1 MAQRDIFMSPWAF
14 CDEAARLE
22 TLQPS
27 AHDAL
32 RDDGDYVC
40 IIDHILGHFR
50 RRHLSGHQGMVQ

>member
-1 MAQRDIFMSPWAF
+1 MSPWAF